1 MHSRLITCPFCG
13 YAVIEGSDECDE
25 CGHSLVHLSR
35 PQPGSQAE
43 ARIINDRIRLLEPR
57 VPILVGPQTS
67 VAEVLQLLVE
77 RRIGCVIV
85 AEAGYLLGIFSER
98 DALFRLN
105 TRYEDLVDRPI
116 AEFMTHAPETLGP
129 DDKIAFALHRMDVGG
144 YRHIPI
150 LTDGAL
156 TGVISV
162 RDILRYVNDR
172 ILSETAA

>member
-1 MHSRLITCPFCG
+1 MHSRLITCPYCG

-35 PQPGSQAE
+35 PQPASQAE
-43 ARIINDRIRLLEPR
+43 QRILKDQIRLLQPR
-57 VPILVGPQTS
+57 VPIVVGPQTS
-67 VAEVLQLLVE
+67 VAEALELLVQ

-85 AEAGYLLGIFSER
+85 VQGGQLLGIFSER
-98 DALFRLN
+98 DALVRLN
-105 TRYEDLVDRPI
+105 TRSEDLADRPI

-150 LTDGAL
+150 LTEGEL

-172 ILSETAA
+172 ILSEAAL